1 MVPDRVDR
9 SLEEIDELFDSGVS
23 FRKFKSYKTTGLG
36 AQITAIEEAMGRGE
50 GEADLKSEA
59 HVGQLEV

>member
-1 MVPDRVDR
+1 VLADRVDR

-23 FRKFKSYKTTGLG
+23 LRKFKSYHTTGLG

-50 GEADLKSEA
+50 GEADLKSET
-59 HVGQLEV
+59 HVGQVEV